1 MQDLPHHM
9 KKLNRKVLRSERL
22 DPKPEELYVTPAPIR
37 PKSTEKRLYK
47 QAMRKAKQAHI
58 PEAPS
63 IEERNREMK
72 FRVPIWDKD
81 SHQHPKVQ
89 KPTRKKTPRI

>member
-1 MQDLPHHM
+1 MRDLPHHM
-9 KKLNRKVLRSERL
+9 KKLNRKVIRSEKL
-22 DPKPEELYVTPAPIR
+22 EAKQEELYVTPAAIR

-47 QAMRKAKQAHI
+47 QAMRTAKEAHV
-58 PEAPS
+58 PEPLS
-63 IEERNREMK
+63 VEERNHRMK